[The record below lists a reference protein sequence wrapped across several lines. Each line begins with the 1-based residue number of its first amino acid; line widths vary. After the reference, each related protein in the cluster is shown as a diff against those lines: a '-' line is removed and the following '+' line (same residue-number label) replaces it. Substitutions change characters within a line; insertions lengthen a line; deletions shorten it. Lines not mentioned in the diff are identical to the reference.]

1 MLRQKTY
8 TEQQRLRSYF
18 QNLNTSQVMVSGET
32 SYTYNCVSW
41 SVGINSRWLWPGNT
55 LSDFDYFY
63 SLFGYERTMTGTI
76 AVWGHDSHT
85 ITHVSILVPD
95 SQPDWESKCGADIR
109 LRHQLN
115 EFKGPTY
122 GRVIAFYSP
131 VNVSDC
137 SAISI
142 LEKLDKK
149 IEPINKEHLQLLKK
163 QIQQVP
169 KKTIIE
175 FEKQFEDWRNSW
187 FSGRLAINSNP
198 TIRTTCYEFFRL
210 VKMGEVIIPL
220 IMQKLIEKENFFAL
234 QLYAK
239 IQPNSELIA
248 EHNLFS
254 ENFLSGE
261 QGLAN
266 KNLQL
271 YLQSLLCQTEKIIL

>member
-1 MLRQKTY
+1 MLRQKTFI
-8 TEQQRLRSYF
+8 EQQRLRSYF
-18 QNLNTSQVMVSGET
+18 QNLNTNQVMVSGEP
-32 SYTYNCVSW
+32 SYTYNSVSW
-41 SVGINSRWLWPGNT
+41 SVGIKSRWLWPGNT

-63 SLFGYERTMTGTI
+63 SLFGYERTMRGTI
-76 AVWGHDSHT
+76 AVWGHDTHN
-85 ITHVSILVPD
+85 ITHVSILVPN

-131 VNVSDC
+131 VNPNDSP
-137 SAISI
+137 ANLI
-142 LEKLDKK
+142 LEKLDQK
-149 IEPINKEHLQLLKK
+149 IVPINKEQVQLLKK
-163 QIQQVP
+163 QTLQVP
-169 KKTIIE
+169 KKTILE

-198 TIRTTCYEFFRL
+198 SIRTNCYEFFRL
-210 VKMGEVIIPL
+210 VKMGGIIIPL

-234 QLYAK
+234 QLYTRV
-239 IQPNSELIA
+239 QSNTELIA
-248 EHNLFS
+248 DHNLFS

-271 YLQSLLCQTEKIIL
+271 YLQSLLYQTEKIIL